1 MAGRFRSPKS
11 KEQEA
16 SLVAEATP
24 KSTQYNTK
32 WGIKVFE
39 EWQNERP
46 NKIAKLEHE
55 GVAGLRSDDVEDLT
69 VNLEHVAQD
78 LKLLAVQICWRSCKK
93 PGDRYPPK
101 TLYLLVCAINRH
113 LIQEE
118 KMH

>member
-69 VNLEHVAQD
+69 VNLEHM
-78 LKLLAVQICWRSCKK
+78 L
-93 PGDRYPPK
+93 PK
-101 TLYLLVCAINRH
+101 TLNFWLCKFVGEVAKKTESVIH
-113 LIQEE
+113 LKLCIC
-118 KMH
+118 